1 MDVFVWGSADTEH
14 AVRVLE
20 ALRRFEV
27 LDASL
32 GSADVFG
39 VRDGVL
45 VELRQIDPSGLL
57 VRFVDGTRP
66 GRASIVAHSFLWILT
81 RRGAVD
87 EAMLVGPGVEP
98 LRFRDGRIQRLTPLS
113 SEHCTDD

>member
-27 LDASL
+27 LDGAL
-32 GSADVFG
+32 GSADVVG

-45 VELRQIDPSGLL
+45 VELRHSDPGGLL

-66 GRASIVAHSFLWILT
+66 GRASIVAHSFLWMLT
-81 RRGAVD
+81 RRGAVE

-98 LRFRDGRIQRLTPLS
+98 LHFRDGRIQRLTPLI
-113 SEHCTDD
+113 SEHFSDD